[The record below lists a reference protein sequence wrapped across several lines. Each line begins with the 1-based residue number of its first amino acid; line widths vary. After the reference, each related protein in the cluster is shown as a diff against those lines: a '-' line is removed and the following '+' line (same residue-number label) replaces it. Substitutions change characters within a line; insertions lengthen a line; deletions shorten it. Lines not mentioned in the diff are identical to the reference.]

1 MSHIFGKLWHSAIIW
16 PIRKSFECILQDVRF
31 LLANHTLLSGTSETF
46 SFILYIVYFILLL
59 IVHGMAGEP
68 SMPGLSRQISQF
80 RCVLARMLFKNKSK
94 MVKIIFPEWDRSPH
108 QQAPCHHGVHH
119 LGASWP
125 LQAGRYF
132 KYFEYFESSPVV
144 IIQKVIAKYLQL
156 LQSQRHWKI
165 CLSMV
170 LLQNSSRPSYFHLG
184 MGLFLWCSNLK
195 THDHLAE
202 LGKYVLMLPHGTWR
216 TEYDHQY

>member
-1 MSHIFGKLWHSAIIW
+1 
-16 PIRKSFECILQDVRF
+16 
-31 LLANHTLLSGTSETF
+31 
-46 SFILYIVYFILLL
+46 
-59 IVHGMAGEP
+59 MAGEP
-68 SMPGLSRQISQF
+68 SMLGLSRQISQF
-80 RCVLARMLFKNKSK
+80 RCVLAQMRFQKK
-94 MVKIIFPEWDRSPH
+94 MVKLIFPEWDRSPH

-170 LLQNSSRPSYFHLG
+170 LLQNSPRPSYFHLG

-195 THDHLAE
+195 THDHFAE

-216 TEYDHQY
+216 IWSPVLEMMHYATYRTTNGSRGSPITSIAVRLFLKSCKPGQG